1 MRWGV
6 ISWQPHPDC
15 GGQARPFP
23 AGKFGRGRGVE
34 EDPVFSGVR
43 GKAAALFTCSGAAS
57 APADALPDLQALRR
71 RSEAARGWDGRRPDR
86 TRPPPARR
94 GGGRRAAEEEGGI
107 GGRRYLRGAGA
118 SSSAPSLLRLLRAPR
133 HHLRTAQRGL
143 GAEGSGG
150 VPGRMPPFYLPA
162 AGEVSKAEFLPPPP
176 HADQGDGRRRT
187 DGPLLPGLRG
197 ARREWDNSS
206 RSLLRG
212 AYSRRQ
218 QQSGPRRETTS
229 GASSASSRLIPG

>member
-162 AGEVSKAEFLPPPP
+162 AGEVSKAEFLPPSLPP
-176 HADQGDGRRRT
+176 PPMRIRETEDDGRT
-187 DGPLLPGLRG
+187 APSSLVCVAPAVSGTTAAGPCFEELTAG
-197 ARREWDNSS
+197 DNS
-206 RSLLRG
+206 RVAQEAEPL
-212 AYSRRQ
+212 
-218 QQSGPRRETTS
+218 PRR
-229 GASSASSRLIPG
+229 PG